1 LSLITLAIVYPWS
14 RLRERNVHVQVLSP
28 QAALLYFD
36 YKRMDTCQG
45 IRITDS
51 PFKETHSF
59 ATISRI
65 GDEQGFR
72 VLMSRAGDWTSNF
85 IDNPP
90 TRIWV
95 KGAPIYGVMRVA
107 LMFKKVLV
115 VATGTGIGPCLSLL
129 ESCPEH
135 PMHVLWMGS
144 NPRAS
149 FGDAIIN
156 SVYTAD
162 SGACIIDTSKA
173 GRGDILRLAHARY
186 VESQSEAIVIIS
198 NANVTRL
205 VVGGLECRGI
215 PVFGAIFD
223 S

>member
-1 LSLITLAIVYPWS
+1 
-14 RLRERNVHVQVLSP
+14 
-28 QAALLYFD
+28 
-36 YKRMDTCQG
+36 MDTCQG
-45 IRITDS
+45 IRITDH
-51 PFKETHSF
+51 PLKETHSF
-59 ATISRI
+59 ATISRV

-95 KGAPIYGVMRVA
+95 KGAPVYGVMRVA

-144 NPRAS
+144 NPRES
-149 FGDAIIN
+149 YGDAIIN
-156 SVYTAD
+156 SVFTAD
-162 SGACIIDTSKA
+162 SGACIVDTSKA
-173 GRGDILRLAHARY
+173 GRVTFSDWFTPDMLSPNRKPLSSSPTLLSPDRLS
-186 VESQSEAIVIIS
+186 VVL
-198 NANVTRL
+198 NA
-205 VVGGLECRGI
+205 VVFRCLAPFSTPEEKWIQCR
-215 PVFGAIFD
+215 P
-223 S
+223 

>member
-1 LSLITLAIVYPWS
+1 
-14 RLRERNVHVQVLSP
+14 
-28 QAALLYFD
+28 
-36 YKRMDTCQG
+36 MDICQG

-59 ATISRI
+59 ATISRV

-144 NPRAS
+144 NPRQS
-149 FGDAIIN
+149 FGDTIIN

-162 SGACIIDTSKA
+162 SGACIVDTSRA
-173 GRGDILRLAHARY
+173 GRGDILRLAYARY

-205 VVGGLECRGI
+205 VVGGLEHRGI

>member
-1 LSLITLAIVYPWS
+1 MSMFRSSHNKPLFYTSTTSARTLAKASASLILLS
-14 RLRERNVHVQVLSP
+14 RKHIHLLRSP
-28 QAALLYFD
+28 ELVTNRA
-36 YKRMDTCQG
+36 
-45 IRITDS
+45 S
-51 PFKETHSF
+51 E
-59 ATISRI
+59 
-65 GDEQGFR
+65 
-72 VLMSRAGDWTSNF
+72 SRAGDWTSNF

-144 NPRAS
+144 NPRES
-149 FGDAIIN
+149 FGDTIIN

-162 SGACIIDTSKA
+162 SDACIVDTSKA

-186 VESQSEAIVIIS
+186 VESQSEAVVIIS
-198 NANVTRL
+198 NAKVTRL
-205 VVGGLECRGI
+205 VVGGLESRGI

>member
-1 LSLITLAIVYPWS
+1 MAIIYPWS
-14 RLRERNVHVQVLSP
+14 RLRERDVHVQVLSP

-51 PFKETHSF
+51 PLKETHSF
-59 ATISRI
+59 ATISRV

-107 LMFKKVLV
+107 LVFKKVLV